1 MHRSRPWWLVAAGY
15 VAITAFFVSPLIDY
29 HHLADASYE
38 GDARLVIWTIA
49 WNAHALFSGVPLFD
63 ANMFYPAA
71 HALTWT
77 EHLSGIALFSLPVY
91 ALTANP
97 VVAYWAVWLLAFPLN
112 AMAMHA
118 LAWRLTRDHGS
129 AFVGGMVYAFC
140 FFRMHHGHGHLQLL
154 WTWALPLI
162 PLAIERWLL
171 QPTSRRMLLLL
182 ALVLVQAL
190 TSWYLAVFTA
200 LLSVITVGALVT
212 SQRVTRT
219 HVWQAAV
226 ALAIGG
232 AVLVWFARP
241 YFALQTPGVS
251 EAFELSADAVAYLVP
266 PENTWVGQWLLA
278 HTALKP
284 RWVWGEQT
292 LYPGAVAV
300 GLAVLGI
307 WALVRRRP
315 VPASRLTHALWIT
328 GVVALLLSWG
338 PSESGHSPFDL
349 LAWLPGLSMLRA
361 PARFALLVMLA
372 LATLAAYGA
381 GLLLQ
386 RRGPPNW
393 VVVAVL
399 AAAFLAE
406 SFLVQF
412 PAGKPKPFTTPDVYY
427 RLASMP
433 AGAVLSLP
441 SYRGTP
447 EGFREADYLFYSMV
461 HWHPVANGFGRHEP
475 LPHRDNLAA
484 LVQFPAPMAIE
495 RLRTLGIR
503 YVVLHTGRA
512 SGLRAAVAAARDQS
526 DVQLLDTFGDDYLFQ
541 VRPSDR

>member
-71 HALTWT
+71 HALLWT

-112 AMAMHA
+112 ALAMHA

-129 AFVGGMVYAFC
+129 AFVGGVVYAFC

-162 PLAIERWLL
+162 PLAIERWLV
-171 QPTSRRMLLLL
+171 QPTPQRMLLLL
-182 ALVLVQAL
+182 ALVLVQSL
-190 TSWYLAVFTA
+190 TSWYLAVFAA
-200 LLSVITVGALVT
+200 LLSVITVGALIT

-232 AVLVWFARP
+232 AVIGWFARP
-241 YFALQTPGVS
+241 YFALQTPGIS
-251 EAFELSADAVAYLVP
+251 EAFELSADAVAYVMP

-284 RWVWGEQT
+284 RWIWGEQT
-292 LYPGAVAV
+292 LYPGAVAI
-300 GLAVLGI
+300 GLAALGI
-307 WALVRRRP
+307 WALGRRRP

-328 GVVALLLSWG
+328 GFVALLLSFG
-338 PSESGHSPFDL
+338 PSPSGYSPFDL
-349 LAWLPGLSMLRA
+349 LASLPGLSMLRV

-386 RRGPPNW
+386 RRGPRNW
-393 VVVAVL
+393 AVVTVL
-399 AAAFLAE
+399 AAAYLAE

-427 RLASMP
+427 RLASLP